1 MISGSITPVSS
12 SIATSRLMF
21 TIDQLR
27 EKFGTQ
33 KGTNN
38 MAAFVSNGDGHAQ
51 DAHIEGPT
59 WINNGLYAVLDRG
72 VAGAVRINYVIFCWE

>member
-1 MISGSITPVSS
+1 MTPVSS
-12 SIATSRLMF
+12 SAATSRLMF

-33 KGTNN
+33 KGSNS

-51 DAHIEGPT
+51 DAHIDGTT
-59 WINNGLYAVLDRG
+59 WINNGLYAVLDRS